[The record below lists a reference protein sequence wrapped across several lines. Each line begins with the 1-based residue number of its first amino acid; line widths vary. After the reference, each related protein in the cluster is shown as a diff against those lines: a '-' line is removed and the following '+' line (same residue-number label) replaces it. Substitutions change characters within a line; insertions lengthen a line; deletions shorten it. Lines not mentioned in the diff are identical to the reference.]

1 MLSLDENF
9 WKQFRKFCWFAEKK
23 PADPFCQY
31 VISDISILVS
41 LHCPH
46 V

>member
-1 MLSLDENF
+1 MLSLDEHF
-9 WKQFRKFCWFAEKK
+9 WKQFRKFCWFAEKT
-23 PADPFCQY
+23 ADPFCQY